1 MLSSSGAC
9 EKKIE
14 WFVMLKSIRF
24 SKIVK
29 LLQSGKWI
37 SGTQQNRKY
46 FGTGSRKPEADQI

>member
-1 MLSSSGAC
+1 MRN
-9 EKKIE
+9 
-14 WFVMLKSIRF
+14 SIRF

-46 FGTGSRKPEADQI
+46 CETGSQEARKLIRFDQEVFQGR

>member
-1 MLSSSGAC
+1 
-9 EKKIE
+9 
-14 WFVMLKSIRF
+14 MLKSIRF

-46 FGTGSRKPEADQI
+46 FGTGSLDARKLIRFDQEVFQGR

>member
-1 MLSSSGAC
+1 
-9 EKKIE
+9 
-14 WFVMLKSIRF
+14 MLKSIRF

-46 FGTGSRKPEADQI
+46 CETGSLEARKLIRFDQEVFQGRSVNSGK